1 MRKRLTLLLILV
13 FLTASC
19 LSVSKSAFSSADIV
33 EDSWA
38 SKASMKVARSGL
50 GVAVVNG
57 KIYAI
62 GGNTQSGIVG
72 TNEEY
77 DPETDTWTY
86 KTPMPTPR
94 DGFGI
99 AVYRNKIYCIGGV
112 NCNAT
117 EVYDPATDT
126 WETKASMPTARWQL
140 EANVVNEKIYLMGGE
155 PNRTLNEVYDPA
167 TNSWI
172 TKASIPY
179 IEWGNFHQAGV
190 YTASV
195 VIDDQ
200 IYWIGIVGFFY
211 SPLGFKLLNQQYSPE
226 NDSWSLRAPPPSY
239 ITPEVSGVTTGVWAP
254 KRIYVFGDDGYNSVY
269 DPESDTWRYGNRI
282 SPTRC
287 DFGVA
292 VVNDEL
298 YVIGGGYL
306 WSASDVNEQY
316 TPFGYGTVPPKVEVI
331 SPENGNCTSGNVS
344 MAFTINKPTTWMGYN
359 LDGQDNLTI
368 SGNTTLSELSNGL
381 HNVTVYARDKF
392 ENTGASEPISFN
404 VELPEPFPTLLVV
417 ASAITV
423 AVIGAGLLF
432 YFKKRKR

>member
-1 MRKRLTLLLILV
+1 MH
-13 FLTASC
+13 A
-19 LSVSKSAFSSADIV
+19 
-33 EDSWA
+33 
-38 SKASMKVARSGL
+38 ARSNL

-62 GGNTQSGIVG
+62 GGNTQNGIVG

-77 DPETDTWTY
+77 DPEMDTWTF

-99 AVYRNKIYCIGGV
+99 AVYQNKVYCIGGV

-140 EANVVNEKIYLMGGE
+140 EANVVNDKIYLMGGE
-155 PNRTLNEVYDPA
+155 PNQTLNEVYDPA

-179 IEWGNFHQAGV
+179 IEWGNLNQAGV
-190 YTASV
+190 YSASV

-200 IYWIGIVGFFY
+200 IYWIGVVGFFY
-211 SPLGFKLLNQQYSPE
+211 SPLGFKLLNQQYSPK
-226 NDSWSLRAPPPSY
+226 NDSWSLRAPPPSD
-239 ITPEVSGVTTGVWAP
+239 ITPQAAGMTTGVWAP

-269 DPESDTWRYGNRI
+269 DPATDTWQYGKRI
-282 SPTRC
+282 SPTRH
-287 DFGVA
+287 DIGVA
-292 VVNDEL
+292 VVNDKL
-298 YVIGGGYL
+298 YVIGGGYF

-316 TPFGYGTVPPKVEVI
+316 TPFGYGTVPPKVAVV
-331 SPENGNCTSGNVS
+331 SPEISNYTSREVQLN
-344 MAFTINKPTTWMGYN
+344 FTVNKPAVWMGYS
-359 LDGQDNLTI
+359 LDSQENVTIAGNISLT
-368 SGNTTLSELSNGL
+368 GLSSGL

-392 ENTGASEPISFN
+392 ENTGTSETVTFAIAE
-404 VELPEPFPTLLVV
+404 ELFPTTIVAASVVLVSV
-417 ASAITV
+417 T
-423 AVIGAGLLF
+423 GLGVFIFLR
-432 YFKKRKR
+432 KRKQ